1 MSQCVPAGQAAE
13 DIAVA
18 SPLGRGRF
26 APAAKH
32 RRKKEILKGSHL
44 GCVSAHL
51 QQAEGRAWPA
61 GPAGPAGS
69 RPRAPAAPAES
80 HDGEDAAA
88 RRSSPSLA
96 RAPSPCEDFGQG
108 ACSGQPLSGRNMR
121 PARQSPRKL
130 ANTRRGLKDQSQTG
144 HRTRAKNWRK
154 GAGHCG
160 RCCRCPRK
168 AHPSGSSPTPLLM
181 RHGDQRPVGQ

>member
-1 MSQCVPAGQAAE
+1 M
-13 DIAVA
+13 A

-61 GPAGPAGS
+61 GPAGPTAGS
-69 RPRAPAAPAES
+69 SPKAPATAAES
-80 HDGEDAAA
+80 PGGEDAAA

-96 RAPSPCEDFGQG
+96 CAPSPCEELGG
-108 ACSGQPLSGRNMR
+108 LLLSGRPR
-121 PARQSPRKL
+121 REYATCKAEPPEASKHEART
-130 ANTRRGLKDQSQTG
+130 ADQSQAGQVRQRCRHWRTG
-144 HRTRAKNWRK
+144 S
-154 GAGHCG
+154 GHCG
-160 RCCRCPRK
+160 RCCSYPRKSSCKAKSVHENRPIKRNPRK
-168 AHPSGSSPTPLLM
+168 AAPLVLRPLYTPDA
-181 RHGDQRPVGQ
+181 RK